1 MSSMPGDMC
10 ISQVADNA
18 CQMVKQNMSSSEE
31 KSEYTSNVSY
41 ASAMTTMS
49 TATTTSSKS
58 KYLMHSQQI
67 QASQSS
73 HVFQSSSAKTSAES
87 QSLTMYQSQ
96 TSPPVQKSFEN
107 PVDKID
113 QFKEKTEAQTTVS
126 SSEFMVTK
134 ESESITTFA
143 TTENEQNTNSNLIV
157 TKANNEKVNDKPVS
171 EEKNLG
177 AVTSSDTSNK
187 MSETLVADISAKGN
201 QSNED
206 QQLQEKEIP
215 EKSLKNTLNENA
227 LASHE
232 RTVSKESATV
242 CKNIKKESVGEKVV
256 QFNTNV
262 KEITPA
268 INSGPEMPL
277 VEALTIV
284 PDRPYSP
291 LTTNLSNPAQS
302 ISEPIPVPNE
312 PEIPTNIN
320 NSVEKREV
328 QLPSAPSPVFTQQ
341 TKRGITPIPPIKP
354 YNPPESKDT
363 PIPMPPETKP
373 YIPPDFKINIEPRM
387 PREETSSPLIDA
399 LTTAPNRPFTPI
411 QTQNIERGSLRE
423 ALTIAPERP
432 YSPLPLNTGTQ
443 SNYSHYTSTSAVQVQ
458 STSTEIIR
466 PIATQTTTQHTND
479 FHSEFSSMQNTHQ
492 LQSLSNMSAFKPVA
506 KQVFPPPQP
515 EQSCKLA
522 TFPPISDELKTSFE
536 KSTRTK
542 QDMLLTESKVAQQSV
557 VTTSSISTAS
567 QGYSS
572 VKSAQ
577 QFFETLDQRESF
589 SSTAVRSKSGL
600 QKPDKIPPYQKH
612 FEQLPSQRGIT
623 PEICNAPAVFQRP
636 VTPTTEP
643 PRKSREKSQEPK
655 SFTSSVSLE
664 TTTSKPSVKTPVQP
678 LHTQFQRTTPISM
691 TFQPVTDENFYRA
704 SPARSSRPTTP
715 SLINKPAP
723 IIPHYQMNLVTVE
736 HTAPECHL
744 YDPSSREGS
753 RSPTPRLRSK
763 SPAQGPPPN
772 PLKAQAPRLKEST
785 PQRQSGHTLLTQ
797 ATSNLRKEH
806 EMSQKDM
813 RINSG
818 EILNTVSSWAQNQPM
833 IEEQRHSNIG
843 YKSESYKKQD
853 MNIKEDSMINQNYGQ
868 RKMQSQ
874 NVTEYGNT
882 TVQTT
887 RKTIEEFERT
897 QSAKTIEIRTGGSS
911 SSAGYTQIDSNVR
924 PTSINPKQVFPP
936 PIMSMPATQQVS
948 SLNLTNESLVNA
960 SRTIE
965 SCQPN
970 PSISGANQG
979 PECDPTPSTGS
990 SVGAAARG
998 KTFGVSSAPKRGRG
1012 VLNKAALPGSR
1023 VPLCASCN
1031 GNIRGPFITALGRIW
1046 CPEHFICVNASCRRP
1061 LQDIG
1066 FVEENG
1072 QLYCEYCF
1080 EQYIAPACDK
1090 CHAKIK
1096 GDCLNA
1102 IGKHFHPEC
1111 FNCVYCGKL
1120 FGNNPFF
1127 LEDGLPYCE
1136 ADWNELFTTKC
1147 YACGFPV
1154 EAGDRWVEALNNNY
1168 HSQCFNCTVCKKN
1181 LEGQSFFAKGGRP
1194 FSPETPSPQ
1203 RTRKLETPLHFDGG
1217 LFSDIRSKDGK
1228 LLSKVTV
1235 DRLHSST
1242 RHDITDSPSVF
1253 ESIGSHGNRDYVN
1266 DVVKTETITN
1276 EDVIK
1281 VKFTPVPPE
1290 IDSPRLLT
1298 PSQFHVSKTK
1308 TPVEYLKDDYEDLQS
1323 YKIVSSLCKEKQ
1335 FETDITK
1342 IKEKSFDHMVAS
1354 EPLKRSHS
1362 PLANFLVP
1370 KQMTKIDTYLQESL
1384 DACLPSEDRKLI
1396 TPIHVKL
1403 EGDTTLESKETLK
1416 RETKEETYTMESFG
1430 SYQVERKVNTYQTVS
1445 EVTHNPDISAKPTD
1459 EIVSKNIIKINSVKE
1474 NQGVLRAIYNM
1485 PIHYHAAILC
1495 FILIVYN
1502 LIFQYIKKNC
1512 HGQK

>member
-1 MSSMPGDMC
+1 M
-10 ISQVADNA
+10 IN
-18 CQMVKQNMSSSEE
+18 KQFLINRVNFKKNEKTYDAE
-31 KSEYTSNVSY
+31 KS
-41 ASAMTTMS
+41 A
-49 TATTTSSKS
+49 
-58 KYLMHSQQI
+58 
-67 QASQSS
+67 
-73 HVFQSSSAKTSAES
+73 VFKVLQEAENDPEPVEVAPS
-87 QSLTMYQSQ
+87 GA
-96 TSPPVQKSFEN
+96 PPVSGLRHVPA
-107 PVDKID
+107 PVTRPDAPINNTGGLPPG
-113 QFKEKTEAQTTVS
+113 QNICEEC
-126 SSEFMVTK
+126 ERL
-134 ESESITTFA
+134 ITGVFVR
-143 TTENEQNTNSNLIV
+143 I
-157 TKANNEKVNDKPVS
+157 KD
-171 EEKNLG
+171 KNLHVECFKCSTCG
-177 AVTSSDTSNK
+177 T
-187 MSETLVADISAKGN
+187 
-201 QSNED
+201 
-206 QQLQEKEIP
+206 
-215 EKSLKNTLNENA
+215 SLKNQGYYNLNGKLYCDIHAKLVARQNPPAPNLDPVTVPPGGRLPTNA
-227 LASHE
+227 YSTPLPPLS
-232 RTVSKESATV
+232 
-242 CKNIKKESVGEKVV
+242 
-256 QFNTNV
+256 TNNY
-262 KEITPA
+262 TNGSSSLFSPSS
-268 INSGPEMPL
+268 NLSGPKPFGSSIGS
-277 VEALTIV
+277 A
-284 PDRPYSP
+284 YSP
-291 LTTNLSNPAQS
+291 SLSP
-302 ISEPIPVPNE
+302 
-312 PEIPTNIN
+312 
-320 NSVEKREV
+320 R
-328 QLPSAPSPVFTQQ
+328 SAP
-341 TKRGITPIPPIKP
+341 
-354 YNPPESKDT
+354 
-363 PIPMPPETKP
+363 M
-373 YIPPDFKINIEPRM
+373 
-387 PREETSSPLIDA
+387 
-399 LTTAPNRPFTPI
+399 
-411 QTQNIERGSLRE
+411 
-423 ALTIAPERP
+423 
-432 YSPLPLNTGTQ
+432 
-443 SNYSHYTSTSAVQVQ
+443 
-458 STSTEIIR
+458 
-466 PIATQTTTQHTND
+466 
-479 FHSEFSSMQNTHQ
+479 
-492 LQSLSNMSAFKPVA
+492 
-506 KQVFPPPQP
+506 
-515 EQSCKLA
+515 
-522 TFPPISDELKTSFE
+522 
-536 KSTRTK
+536 
-542 QDMLLTESKVAQQSV
+542 
-557 VTTSSISTAS
+557 
-567 QGYSS
+567 
-572 VKSAQ
+572 
-577 QFFETLDQRESF
+577 
-589 SSTAVRSKSGL
+589 
-600 QKPDKIPPYQKH
+600 
-612 FEQLPSQRGIT
+612 
-623 PEICNAPAVFQRP
+623 
-636 VTPTTEP
+636 
-643 PRKSREKSQEPK
+643 
-655 SFTSSVSLE
+655 
-664 TTTSKPSVKTPVQP
+664 
-678 LHTQFQRTTPISM
+678 
-691 TFQPVTDENFYRA
+691 
-704 SPARSSRPTTP
+704 SPARPVAAP
-715 SLINKPAP
+715 VAAPAP
-723 IIPHYQMNLVTVE
+723 
-736 HTAPECHL
+736 APTL
-744 YDPSSREGS
+744 
-753 RSPTPRLRSK
+753 
-763 SPAQGPPPN
+763 
-772 PLKAQAPRLKEST
+772 APVAPFAPKV
-785 PQRQSGHTLLTQ
+785 P
-797 ATSNLRKEH
+797 
-806 EMSQKDM
+806 
-813 RINSG
+813 
-818 EILNTVSSWAQNQPM
+818 VSLF
-833 IEEQRHSNIG
+833 
-843 YKSESYKKQD
+843 K
-853 MNIKEDSMINQNYGQ
+853 
-868 RKMQSQ
+868 
-874 NVTEYGNT
+874 
-882 TVQTT
+882 
-887 RKTIEEFERT
+887 
-897 QSAKTIEIRTGGSS
+897 
-911 SSAGYTQIDSNVR
+911 
-924 PTSINPKQVFPP
+924 
-936 PIMSMPATQQVS
+936 
-948 SLNLTNESLVNA
+948 
-960 SRTIE
+960 
-965 SCQPN
+965 
-970 PSISGANQG
+970 
-979 PECDPTPSTGS
+979 GS

-1362 PLANFLVP
+1362 PLTNFLVPEQLCKEKQFETDIAKIKEKSFDHLVAYEPLKRSHSPLANFLVP

-1445 EVTHNPDISAKPTD
+1445 EETHNPDISAKPTD